1 MGPPER
7 RKGDDSVMPDIL
19 DPTIATVREPIAYVP
34 RPRSLRGLRI
44 GLIENTKK
52 NSEAILRKVAEKLG
66 AAHGMTVEVLVHK
79 PQRAPLADAQIA
91 ELKGRADFA
100 ITGVGD

>member
-1 MGPPER
+1 ME
-7 RKGDDSVMPDIL
+7 IL
-19 DPTIATVREPIAYVP
+19 DPTIPTARERIDYVP
-34 RPRSLRGLRI
+34 RPKTLAGLRV

-52 NSEAILRKVAEKLG
+52 NSEAVLRRLAERLA
-66 AAHGMTVEVLVHK
+66 AAHGMSSGVLVHK
-79 PQRAPLADAQIA
+79 PQRAPLRDAQIA

>member
-1 MGPPER
+1 M
-7 RKGDDSVMPDIL
+7 DIL
-19 DPTIATVREPIAYVP
+19 DPTIPTAREHIDYAP
-34 RPRSLRGLRI
+34 RPANLKRLRI

-52 NSEAILRKVAEKLG
+52 NAEAVLRRLAEKLE

-79 PQRAPLADAQIA
+79 PQRAPLEDAQVA
-91 ELKGRADFA
+91 ELKGRTDFA